1 MVSDHLFD
9 DGIERSL
16 APQKKQRR
24 VVVRDS
30 SAHFDG
36 CFGVASVLM
45 VTVPVMLLV
54 GNVDCPS
61 AWGSLGPA
69 HRSDEYSS
77 APMPRR
83 PAKVTQGEIARVIRA
98 AKEAGA
104 VEVVIDGEGQIRV
117 VLSADVPA
125 ASMLPSKED
134 DDAPVW
140 TMSAP
145 AKKKRWS
152 SRDAT
157 SWRDIPKRL
166 PRP

>member
-1 MVSDHLFD
+1 
-9 DGIERSL
+9 
-16 APQKKQRR
+16 
-24 VVVRDS
+24 
-30 SAHFDG
+30 
-36 CFGVASVLM
+36 
-45 VTVPVMLLV
+45 
-54 GNVDCPS
+54 
-61 AWGSLGPA
+61 
-69 HRSDEYSS
+69 
-77 APMPRR
+77 MPRR